1 MDEIGISGKV
11 EVTILLFAKAKEL
24 ANTGQGSL
32 NLPSQAKGR
41 LILEEILCTWPSL
54 QPLSSCLMLA
64 LNETY
69 IDLEETVNLKNADE
83 IAVIPPLS
91 GG

>member
-1 MDEIGISGKV
+1 MGRTLVVLSAGLLKFF
-11 EVTILLFAKAKEL
+11 TILDF
-24 ANTGQGSL
+24 
-32 NLPSQAKGR
+32 
-41 LILEEILCTWPSL
+41 LCSL